1 MSAEV
6 LTTLST
12 TVGLILAISGGFAWM
27 IHRMDHAIDGL
38 RTELKADMAELKS
51 EIADLRA
58 DGVQL
63 QVGMA
68 RLEGRFE
75 GRAESAPATG

>member
-12 TVGLILAISGGFAWM
+12 TVGLILAIGGGFAWM
-27 IHRMDHAIDGL
+27 IHRMDHSIGGL
-38 RTELKADMAELKS
+38 RTELKG
-51 EIADLRA
+51 EIADLRTEI
-58 DGVQL
+58 VHL
-63 QVGMA
+63 QVAVA

-75 GRAESAPATG
+75 GRAEASSAAG